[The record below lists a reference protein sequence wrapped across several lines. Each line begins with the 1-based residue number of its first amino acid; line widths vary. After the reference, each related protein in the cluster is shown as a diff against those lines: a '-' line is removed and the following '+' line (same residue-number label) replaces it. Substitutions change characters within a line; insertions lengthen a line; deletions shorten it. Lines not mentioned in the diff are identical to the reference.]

1 MIEVNNLSK
10 TFKVYHHRKGF
21 FGSFVNLFSRKH
33 RLVRAVDSVSFSVAR
48 GEIVGYLGPNG
59 AGKSTTLKMLTGIL
73 VPTSGNVTVNGYIP
87 HRQRKENAKRIGVV
101 FGQRS
106 HLWFDLP
113 VQESFE
119 LLQRIYRIPQAQ
131 YRHNVAVFDELLS
144 LGEFFQTP
152 VRQLSLGQRM
162 RADIAAA
169 LLHNPDVLFLDEPT
183 IGLDVVAKARIREF
197 IQQINAERQVTVVLT
212 THDLDDVE
220 KLCKRVILIDNARL
234 CFDGELAA
242 LRRLLSTERILSVD
256 YAESYSDISI
266 PNAQVIYQ
274 EETRVQY
281 RFSPE
286 KISTADLIG
295 AILQRFKIVDISVQE
310 PDIEE
315 LIKTVYEDNLTL
327 ARKLAEADAID
338 LTNRK
343 SIG

>member
-1 MIEVNNLSK
+1 MIEVDNLAK

-33 RLVRAVDSVSFSVAR
+33 RIVRAVDGVSFTVKR
-48 GEIVGYLGPNG
+48 GEIIGYLGPNG
-59 AGKSTTLKMLTGIL
+59 AGKSTTIKMLTGIL
-73 VPTSGNVTVNGYIP
+73 VPTSGSVTVNGYIP

-113 VQESFE
+113 VRESFE

-131 YRHNVAVFDELLS
+131 YHHNVEMFDDLLDLS
-144 LGEFFQTP
+144 DFFQTP

-183 IGLDVVAKARIREF
+183 IGLDVVAKARIRQF
-197 IQQINAERQVTVVLT
+197 IQKINAERQVTVVLT

-234 CFDGELAA
+234 CFDGELAT
-242 LRRLLSTERILSVD
+242 LRRLLSTERLLSVD
-256 YAESYSDISI
+256 YAEVYPDISV
-266 PNAQVIYQ
+266 PNAHIVFQ
-274 EETRVQY
+274 EGARVQY

-286 KISTADLIG
+286 EISAADLIG
-295 AILQRFKIVDISVQE
+295 AILQKFKIVDISIQE

-315 LIKTVYEDNLTL
+315 LIKTVYEDNFALE
-327 ARKLAEADAID
+327 RKLTEPIPSDTQA
-338 LTNRK
+338 N
-343 SIG
+343 

>member
-1 MIEVNNLSK
+1 MIEVRNLSK

-21 FGSFVNLFSRKH
+21 WGTFANLFSRKH
-33 RLVRAVDSVSFSVAR
+33 RIVQAVDDISFNVTR

-59 AGKSTTLKMLTGIL
+59 AGKSTTIKMLTGIL
-73 VPTSGNVTVNGYIP
+73 VPSSGSVTVNGYIP

-119 LLQRIYRIPQAQ
+119 LLRRIYRIPQAQ
-131 YRHNVAVFDELLS
+131 YQRNVAMFDDMLEL
-144 LGEFFQTP
+144 GAFFQTP

-162 RADIAAA
+162 RADIGAA

-183 IGLDVVAKARIREF
+183 IGLDVVAKARIRQF

-220 KLCKRVILIDNARL
+220 KLCNRVILIDDARL
-234 CFDGELAA
+234 LFDGELAT
-242 LRRLLSTERILSVD
+242 LRRMLSKERLLSVD
-256 YAESYSDISI
+256 YAEDYPDVRV
-266 PNAQVIYQ
+266 PHAQMTHR
-274 EETRVQY
+274 EGTRVQY

-286 KISTADLIG
+286 EIRTAELIG
-295 AILQRFKIVDISVQE
+295 TILQKFRIVDIAVQE

-315 LIKTVYEDNLTL
+315 LIQTVYEDNLIL
-327 ARKLAEADAID
+327 RKTAKML
-338 LTNRK
+338 
-343 SIG
+343 

>member
-1 MIEVNNLSK
+1 MIEVDNLTK

-33 RLVRAVDSVSFSVAR
+33 RIVRAVDGVSFTVKR
-48 GEIVGYLGPNG
+48 GEIIGYLGPNG
-59 AGKSTTLKMLTGIL
+59 AGKSTTIKMLTGIL
-73 VPTSGNVTVNGYIP
+73 VPTSGSVTVNDYIP

-113 VQESFE
+113 VRESFE

-131 YRHNVAVFDELLS
+131 YRHNVEMFDDLLDLS
-144 LGEFFQTP
+144 DFFQIP

-183 IGLDVVAKARIREF
+183 IGLDVVAKARIRQF
-197 IQQINAERQVTVVLT
+197 IQKINAERQVTVVLT

-234 CFDGELAA
+234 CFDGELAT
-242 LRRLLSTERILSVD
+242 LRRLLSTERLLSVD
-256 YAESYSDISI
+256 YAEVYPDISI
-266 PNAQVIYQ
+266 PHAHIVYQ
-274 EETRVQY
+274 EGARVQY

-286 KISTADLIG
+286 EISPADLIG
-295 AILQRFKIVDISVQE
+295 AILQKFKIVDISIQE

-315 LIKTVYEDNLTL
+315 LIKTVYEDTLTL
-327 ARKLAEADAID
+327 ERKLTKPIPSDTQA
-338 LTNRK
+338 N
-343 SIG
+343 

>member
-1 MIEVNNLSK
+1 MIDVKNLSK
-10 TFKVYHHRKGF
+10 SFKVYHHRKGF

-33 RLVRAVDSVSFSVAR
+33 RTVQAVDSVSFTVQR

-59 AGKSTTLKMLTGIL
+59 AGKSTTIKMLTGIL
-73 VPTSGNVTVNGYIP
+73 VPTSGSVTVNGYIP

-119 LLQRIYRIPQAQ
+119 LLKRIYRIPTSQ
-131 YRHNVAVFDELLS
+131 YNHNVEVFNELLN
-144 LGEFFQTP
+144 LGDFFQTP

-183 IGLDVVAKARIREF
+183 IGLDVVAKARIRQF
-197 IQQINAERQVTVVLT
+197 IHRINAERQVTVVLT

-234 CFDGELAA
+234 CFDGGLAT
-242 LRRLLSTERILSVD
+242 LRRLLSTERLLTVD
-256 YAESYSDISI
+256 YAEIYPDVDI
-266 PNAQVIYQ
+266 PNVQIVSREDA
-274 EETRVQY
+274 RVQY

-286 KISTADLIG
+286 DISAADLIG
-295 AILQRFKIVDISVQE
+295 AILKKFRIVDISITE

-315 LIKTVYEDNLTL
+315 LIKTVYEDTLTL
-327 ARKLAEADAID
+327 ERKLAPPPPE
-338 LTNRK
+338 LT
-343 SIG
+343 